1 MRISGCSTAT
11 QRPPPMGSALFFVA
25 SMRKSSFIWASF
37 SGIFAARSFA
47 WLQSSSRL

>member
-1 MRISGCSTAT
+1 MRISGCSMGTK
-11 QRPPPMGSALFFVA
+11 RPPPMGSALFFVA
-25 SMRKSSFIWASF
+25 SMRKISFNWASF